1 MANLDV
7 GEMGVW
13 QDLKRGWPWGSQTL
27 RGFPTPKVARGL
39 QGRRPEGPCGQEHGC
54 WGLFSAWAK
63 VRPPDRLH
71 NSEGRERG
79 KEGEGCICFPW
90 LCNKPPHP
98 LFSP

>member
-27 RGFPTPKVARGL
+27 RRFPTPKVARGL

-54 WGLFSAWAK
+54 
-63 VRPPDRLH
+63 
-71 NSEGRERG
+71 RG
-79 KEGEGCICFPW
+79 S
-90 LCNKPPHP
+90 L
-98 LFSP
+98 